1 MNTKRL
7 IAFFLSL
14 LMALSVFTGCSQ
26 QASESKINP
35 DLMYVL
41 GDLIDEDAER
51 GIHKIMDTLQ
61 SAYDTYQKDHDI
73 GEFAES
79 VDSLLSSCE
88 DFLEELSD
96 EINSRA
102 KEETDKDKKAKLS
115 SLSLAYSRY
124 SMSSLGWYTILFD
137 LEMGEH
143 VSAEEIEEALYE
155 MINALSRLLYAKTIC
170 PE

>member
-1 MNTKRL
+1 MNTKKL

-14 LMALSVFTGCSQ
+14 LMALSIFTGCSQ

-35 DLMYVL
+35 DLMDVL

-51 GIHKIMDTLQ
+51 GIHKIMDGLQ

-79 VDSLLSSCE
+79 VDSLLNSCE
-88 DFLEELSD
+88 SFLDELSD
-96 EINSRA
+96 EIISKA

-115 SLSLAYSRY
+115 NLSLAYSHY
-124 SMSSLGWYTILFD
+124 PLSKLSWYAILSR
-137 LEMGEH
+137 LEMGEY
-143 VSAEEIEEALYE
+143 VSTDEIEETLYK
-155 MINALSRLLYAKTIC
+155 MINALSQLLYAKNIC